1 MTTANAGEGMEKEL
15 SYIASWNVKW
25 YSHSGKEFDSFFKKK
40 NNKILL
46 PYDVAITLPGHLSQR
61 NKNLRLLKSLY
72 TNVYSTFICNSSKLA
87 ISKTSSIWLNGA

>member
-40 NNKILL
+40 TTKYSYLTMWQSHSQ
-46 PYDVAITLPGHLSQR
+46 AIYPRET
-61 NKNLRLLKSLY
+61 KTY
-72 TNVYSTFICNSSKLA
+72 VYSKAFIQMFIALLFVIAQNWQSAKRPLF
-87 ISKTSSIWLNGA
+87 G